1 MDKQPLPLPE
11 LKEKFEKYHSDSK
24 KMFKEI
30 IDNGLKGA
38 EAQEALRLVQGGTDY
53 SLFNLMLERVDF
65 KKCNTMMDA
74 MRGMYEA
81 LWPYY
86 AKVIKENAYLR
97 ERFSAHIEEITL
109 SEGEE
114 VKLKEIF
121 ESDISPNMAATR
133 VLKQITEAAKKRRK
147 LNLY

>member
-1 MDKQPLPLPE
+1 MEQTQDQE
-11 LKEKFEKYHSDSK
+11 RKEKFEKYHSDSK

-30 IDNGLKGA
+30 IDAGLKGA
-38 EAQEALRLVQGGTDY
+38 EAQEALRLIEGGTDY

-65 KKCNTMMDA
+65 TKCNTPMDA
-74 MRGMYEA
+74 MRGMYQA

-97 ERFSAHIEEITL
+97 ETFSTHLDEISLSETEEIR
-109 SEGEE
+109 
-114 VKLKEIF
+114 LKEIF
-121 ESDISPNMAATR
+121 ESDISPNMMATKILR
-133 VLKQITEAAKKRRK
+133 QITEAARKRRK